1 MPELPEVELVKRD
14 LIDVEGKGILGIKVS
29 DFVKKGHQ
37 AGKKT
42 IIKQPIE
49 SFVSEVLNT
58 EILKVGRRGKYLYF
72 VLKKDGRTY
81 YMMSHLGMSG
91 AFFHVKSFE
100 EISEWNYKK
109 HWQVRLQLSDGSML
123 VYSDIRR
130 FGEMQVV
137 PSFQKFLPVA
147 EMAPEYTDET
157 AREFFVTQLSREKFQ
172 DKPIKAV
179 IMDSSVVPGVGNI
192 YASESLYRAGILPA
206 RKVKNISRTRLNRL
220 FEEITSVF
228 ELSLVNGGSTIS
240 DYRSVSGESGE
251 MQNQF
256 KVYQKKHCPN
266 GHEIKTK
273 IISKRNTFYCTT
285 CQK

>member
-1 MPELPEVELVKRD
+1 MPELPEVELLKRG
-14 LIDVEGKGILGIKVS
+14 LIDVEGQEIFDVKIS

-37 AGKKT
+37 TGKKT
-42 IIKQPIE
+42 IIKQSVE
-49 SFVSEVLNT
+49 SFISGVLNT

-72 VLKKDGRTY
+72 ILKKDGRTY

-91 AFFHVKSFE
+91 AFFHVRSFE
-100 EISEWNYKK
+100 EITEWNYKK
-109 HWQVRLQLSDGSML
+109 HWQVLLELSDGSIL

-137 PSFQKFLPVA
+137 PSFQKFLPLA

-157 AREFFVTQLSREKFQ
+157 AREFFITQLSREKFQ
-172 DKPIKAV
+172 DKPVKAV
-179 IMDSSVVPGVGNI
+179 IMDSRVVPGVGNI

-206 RKVKNISRTRLNRL
+206 RKVKNISKARLNQL

-251 MQNQF
+251 MQNKF
-256 KVYQKKHCPN
+256 KVYQKKQCPK